1 MGFFTNARK
10 LRFEKKYN
18 FMVDDK
24 DLQDF
29 SDFGSTGLILSFIFA
44 IISLIL
50 FLFGLFRDYDLWSDS
65 NVTIISDYSIF
76 LIGFGLIGFI
86 LSVIY
91 NHRSLVKY
99 ERDFIDKIKNQ
110 RKND

>member
-1 MGFFTNARK
+1 MGFITNGRK
-10 LRFEKKYN
+10 IRFEKIYN

-24 DLQDF
+24 DLKDF
-29 SDFGSTGLILSFIFA
+29 SNFGSTGLILSFIFA

-65 NVTIISDYSIF
+65 NETIISDYSIF

-91 NHRSLVKY
+91 NHRSIVKY
-99 ERDFIDKIKNQ
+99 ERVFIDKIKK
-110 RKND
+110 RREND